1 MTADVRL
8 RRMAPLAQV
17 TMRADPT
24 DGALMARL
32 GAALATALTTSPN
45 TVAEAT
51 EGQVQVLWLGPDEWL
66 VIGPEGAGP
75 EVAPALEAA
84 IRVAA
89 DGALVTS
96 VDVSSNRVGL
106 EIAGADAR
114 ALLAFGCALD
124 LHPRGFGP
132 GSCAQTMVARA
143 GVILWALGAEPTP
156 TFRLLV
162 RPSFA
167 AYLETWL
174 HDAEV
179 GLG

>member
-51 EGQVQVLWLGPDEWL
+51 EGQLQVLWLGPDEWL

-89 DGALVTS
+89 E
-96 VDVSSNRVGL
+96 
-106 EIAGADAR
+106 EIKHGINQTISKNIAR
-114 ALLAFGCALD
+114 ANERLAA
-124 LHPRGFGP
+124 
-132 GSCAQTMVARA
+132 V
-143 GVILWALGAEPTP
+143 
-156 TFRLLV
+156 
-162 RPSFA
+162 
-167 AYLETWL
+167 ET
-174 HDAEV
+174 DVPPPVNA
-179 GLG
+179 